1 VPGPIALPSDEQ
13 LTDEVRET
21 LANLPPLN
29 IFRMLGHTPA
39 SFRPFLELGGSIL
52 GNQDFDARLREIAIL
67 RVATVTGAGYEWA
80 QHVQLARNLGVPA
93 ADIEATAADGP
104 VTGLGD
110 DATLVCRAVDEISRD
125 VRLSDEAL
133 ELVVERW
140 GASGAAHLI
149 LCVGFYNMVSRFLES
164 ARVPLE
170 DDAVLEGTTPDEIVE
185 RGSAE

>member
-29 IFRMLGHTPA
+29 VFRMLGHAPA

-80 QHVQLARNLGVPA
+80 QHV
-93 ADIEATAADGP
+93 
-104 VTGLGD
+104 
-110 DATLVCRAVDEISRD
+110 
-125 VRLSDEAL
+125 
-133 ELVVERW
+133 
-140 GASGAAHLI
+140 
-149 LCVGFYNMVSRFLES
+149 
-164 ARVPLE
+164 
-170 DDAVLEGTTPDEIVE
+170 
-185 RGSAE
+185 